1 MKLNCDLGESYG
13 SWKMGLDGEAMPLID
28 MANVACGFHA
38 SDPDIMAA
46 TVLSAKSHSVTIGAH
61 PGYHDKEGFGR
72 RSIPHSPSQ
81 ITNLVIYQTGALQAI
96 CQAHQVS
103 VNYIKPHGALYNDMM
118 SSITVYTAILKAASD
133 CMPIP
138 ALMILAGPDS
148 EQYIRLA
155 EQYKVKLIFEA
166 FADRA
171 YTSDGRLAPR
181 SMAGSVYHDSAQ
193 IIQQVQQISQFG
205 SVTTIEGTTLSLSA
219 DTICVHGDNP
229 KSIATLKQIKEELS

>member
-13 SWKMGLDGEAMPLID
+13 SWKMGLDSEAMPLVD
-28 MANVACGFHA
+28 MANIACGFHA
-38 SDPDIMAA
+38 SDPDIMTA
-46 TVLSAKSHSVTIGAH
+46 TVLSAKNENVTIGSH

-72 RSIPHSPSQ
+72 RSIPHTPSQ

-96 CQAHQVS
+96 CLAHQTSVS
-103 VNYIKPHGALYNDMM
+103 YIKPHGALYNDMM
-118 SSITVYTAILKAASD
+118 SSSTVYTAILKAASA

-138 ALMILAGPDS
+138 SLMILAGPDN

-155 EQYKVKLIFEA
+155 EQYNVKLIFEA

-205 SVTTIEGTTLSLSA
+205 SVTTIEGTTLSLTA

-229 KSIATLKQIKEELS
+229 KSIATLKQIKEEIS